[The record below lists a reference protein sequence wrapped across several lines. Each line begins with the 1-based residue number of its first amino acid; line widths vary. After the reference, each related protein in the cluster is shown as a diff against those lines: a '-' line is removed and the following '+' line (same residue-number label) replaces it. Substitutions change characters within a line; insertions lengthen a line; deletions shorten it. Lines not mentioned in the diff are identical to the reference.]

1 MLSGRH
7 ATIGS
12 VSFFVL
18 LGLLLIGGI
27 ELSEVQVLAS
37 LVWSVLGSV
46 FPDLD
51 SKSSSVR
58 KTARKAVL
66 LVGLSVAVV
75 NYWDLRIFLVSTAAT
90 AVVFAAMGIPK
101 HRGFLHSLP
110 AALLFSLFASAV
122 SSALTGTSIP
132 GLFAFL
138 GYFSHLA
145 ADRKI

>member
-12 VSFFVL
+12 VSFFAL
-18 LGLLLIGGI
+18 LGFLLLGGI
-27 ELSEVQVLAS
+27 ELGEIQVLAS

-58 KTARKAVL
+58 KTARRAVL
-66 LVGLSVAVV
+66 LTGLSVAAV
-75 NYWDLRIFLVSTAAT
+75 NYGDPPALLISAGAT
-90 AVVFAAMGIPK
+90 AVIFAAMGIPR

-110 AALLFSLFASAV
+110 AALIFSLFASAV
-122 SSALTGTSIP
+122 SSALIGTSIP